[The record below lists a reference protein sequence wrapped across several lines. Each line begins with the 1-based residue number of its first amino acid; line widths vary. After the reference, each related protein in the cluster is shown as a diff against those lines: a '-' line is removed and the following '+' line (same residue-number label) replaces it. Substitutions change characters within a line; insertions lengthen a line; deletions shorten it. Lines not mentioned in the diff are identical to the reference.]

1 MNNSELLEQALH
13 SGAIIHQPHA
23 LKAFLSANFLAK
35 RFGEKDKLFS
45 HTSILMANDSVLVQ
59 PTYEG
64 SVQAPALQDF
74 RVQRILNRG
83 IYPAAYQATFQWYQ
97 NKGFDEVFSH
107 FATKAASANE
117 YLSHNVTILLAMN
130 SVFRQLNEHQIPSFL
145 NRFTEF
151 VTSTFSNIDN
161 VNSKPVPV
169 KTSLSDVLSS
179 CIEQFGFFGHNLITL
194 AWLLRCK
201 GQLSTSL
208 YEAML
213 SNLYVQANSPLEDP
227 EDEIDQVMWGQCKA
241 EPGIESFESRINCL
255 IFDYT
260 SNLHQITL
268 ADALCLLQSEFPQYT
283 TDLNKIAQYQCLVLE
298 K

>member
-23 LKAFLSANFLAK
+23 LKAFLSANYLVEH
-35 RFGEKDKLFS
+35 FGEDDNLFS
-45 HTSILMANDSVLVQ
+45 HTSNLMANNSVSVL
-59 PTYEG
+59 PTYTE
-64 SVQAPALQDF
+64 SVQAPNLQEF
-74 RVQRILNRG
+74 RIHRVLKRG
-83 IYPAAYQATFQWYQ
+83 IYPVAYQATVQWHKNQGFQDIFNY
-97 NKGFDEVFSH
+97 FV
-107 FATKAASANE
+107 TKAASTQE

-130 SVFRQLNEHQIPSFL
+130 RVYGQLSVKQIPAFL

-151 VTSTFSNIDN
+151 VTATFSNV
-161 VNSKPVPV
+161 VNEESTVTKVSV
-169 KTSLSDVLSS
+169 MDVLSS

-201 GQLSTSL
+201 DQLSVSQ

-213 SNLYVQANSPLEDP
+213 SNLYIQANSPLEDL
-227 EDEIDQVMWGQCKA
+227 EDDIDLAIWEQCEEKL
-241 EPGIESFESRINCL
+241 GSESFELQVKSL

-268 ADALCLLQSEFPQYT
+268 ADALCLLQAEFPQYT
-283 TDLNKIAQYQCLVLE
+283 AEFNKIAQYQCLALE